1 MNECKH
7 WACNLKDNTC
17 IGCGTV
23 VCPICLKETSDCKC
37 ENKDNYCKISE
48 NF

>member
-7 WACNLKDNTC
+7 WAYNLKDNTC

-23 VCPICLKETSDCKC
+23 VCPICMQEPFDCKC
-37 ENKDNYCKISE
+37 ENKDNCCKMYD
-48 NF
+48 